1 MQDINPLKVSSKQK
15 AEEFNLNVEKY
26 GVDYLIRLNKEVNDM
41 YKQKGVKTKDYKEV
55 MEELENESDD

>member
-1 MQDINPLKVSSKQK
+1 MQDVNPLKVSSKQK

-55 MEELENESDD
+55 MEELENENDD

>member
-1 MQDINPLKVSSKQK
+1 MQDVNPLKVSSKQK

>member
-1 MQDINPLKVSSKQK
+1 MQDVNPLKVSSKQK
-15 AEEFNLNVEKY
+15 AEEFNLNVEQY